1 MKEWLDMMLE
11 KVSVRVS
18 DEGGSTRDKAFKET
32 EKKRLQTLIDRHDG
46 LMPKTV
52 ETQEKVEIYAACYS
66 YGDDLGPLL
75 KTLEEMLHLSTKEIH
90 PHNVKMVEEQVEKM
104 ERVNST
110 VETVHDQVDDF
121 VKKGQKLIKTPNC
134 APFLAPLVEKLQTIY
149 KEATEKAKERLAL
162 LRTAVKDWEK
172 YDEMRTQI
180 IEPCDRLENE
190 FKLYKKIFDPK
201 VSYDVIRKRRLVLE
215 ECKARANDMFKNMQK
230 SYTTI
235 VLLAGEDKREFL
247 DREVNDIDEKRNVIA
262 KCELKLKELEEYNE
276 KLVKAVEQT
285 EDLKVWSKQ
294 TAQRLQELRNIQNTS
309 RTREERVK
317 ESICL
322 QEECKKKLAAVKDLD
337 YEYRK
342 LLPDIKPVS
351 SADYMTRYDVARKTM
366 AEFEEMKKNLR
377 DTCAEIEKESG
388 SISDFFGRVQ
398 ELCKEWNNMKT
409 LTDALINS
417 VHSLNPITNPGVA
430 QLETLFKKINSIHEK
445 REKIMAAM

>member
-1 MKEWLDMMLE
+1 
-11 KVSVRVS
+11 
-18 DEGGSTRDKAFKET
+18 
-32 EKKRLQTLIDRHDG
+32 
-46 LMPKTV
+46 
-52 ETQEKVEIYAACYS
+52 
-66 YGDDLGPLL
+66 
-75 KTLEEMLHLSTKEIH
+75 
-90 PHNVKMVEEQVEKM
+90 
-104 ERVNST
+104 
-110 VETVHDQVDDF
+110 
-121 VKKGQKLIKTPNC
+121 
-134 APFLAPLVEKLQTIY
+134 
-149 KEATEKAKERLAL
+149 
-162 LRTAVKDWEK
+162 
-172 YDEMRTQI
+172 MRTQI

-201 VSYDVIRKRRLVLE
+201 VSYDVIRKRRIVLE

-294 TAQRLQELRNIQNTS
+294 TAQRLQELRNIKNTS

-322 QEECKKKLAAVKDLD
+322 QEECKKKLTAVKDLD

-342 LLPDIKPVS
+342 LLP
-351 SADYMTRYDVARKTM
+351 ADYLTRYDVARKTM

-377 DTCAEIEKESG
+377 DTCTEIEKESG
-388 SISDFFGRVQ
+388 SISD
-398 ELCKEWNNMKT
+398 
-409 LTDALINS
+409 
-417 VHSLNPITNPGVA
+417 
-430 QLETLFKKINSIHEK
+430 LEGYKSSAKNGTI
-445 REKIMAAM
+445 